1 MADVLRAR
9 PDIRRDDPTLAVT
22 RHDRFY
28 EDGFTRTTTC
38 DEQWESWAR
47 ITNLVET
54 KDHLVLIVT
63 ETMGYAFPKRGMTP
77 ERQDELRRFVGAH
90 RVSR

>member
-1 MADVLRAR
+1 MGKLGAL
-9 PDIRRDDPTLAVT
+9 
-22 RHDRFY
+22 
-28 EDGFTRTTTC
+28 
-38 DEQWESWAR
+38 
-47 ITNLVET
+47 TNLVET

-90 RVSR
+90 RVWR